1 MTGIYLQPTL
11 TGTMITLRP
20 LLAEDFDALYE
31 AASDPVI
38 WAMHPD
44 SLRYERDIFEQ
55 RFFNGAISSG
65 GALAVIDNNTARMI
79 GSSRY
84 YDWNPG
90 LREIAIG
97 FTFLEQA
104 CWGKGVNT
112 EMKALMLNH
121 IFTYADSVWFHVA
134 AENLRSIRAVE
145 KLGATYSH
153 KEGRAVEDKPFVQ
166 LYYKLTQP
174 AYRAVCGLEKFK

>member
-1 MTGIYLQPTL
+1 MTYMTGIYLQPTL
-11 TGTMITLRP
+11 TGRLVTLRP

-44 SLRYERDIFEQ
+44 SQRYERDIFEQ

-65 GALAVIDNNTARMI
+65 GALAVVDNRSGRVI

-84 YDWNPG
+84 YDWSPE

-97 FTFLEQA
+97 FTFIEQA

-121 IFTYADSVWFHVA
+121 IFDFAETVWFHI
-134 AENLRSIRAVE
+134 AEENIRSVRAVE
-145 KLGATYSH
+145 KLGADYSH
-153 KEGRAVEDKPFVQ
+153 KEHKTVEEKPFVQ
-166 LYYKLTQP
+166 LYYTLTLP
-174 AYRAVCGLEKFK
+174 AYREACGA